1 MFPFPNLSGIGDIL
15 LIQSLKTGIYYIDIT
30 IILLFLCLLHHN
42 DIYSHLLKFIN
53 FVYSMNKETVHQMT
67 VNLKKGDMHRIFYQG
82 NQFINSYSSRNVV
95 INYPDPIIHIL
106 DYYSDMI
113 EAENKVMTLT
123 TTTTSNT
130 SKINTKKSLLKPIDS
145 IDENGVCD
153 PLNTRMVCSC
163 DVNRMID
170 CCYDC
175 NYKVESKQ
183 EVWEKREKRE
193 KREKENKQK
202 NKIANLKYV
211 EVIDKN
217 FNTTKL
223 YTPRTNLPLEIEDG
237 IYLMIERITATRN
250 DKQNSECMDF
260 KKINFTIMMDKKR
273 SLDILYKFI
282 NKCETV
288 YNKKIEDRM
297 TDKIFIYEFLQS
309 ENSNNQRYNDENDS
323 PKAQKSTNIV
333 CSEYLLNTTKDLRKN
348 CFFTDVDKIIKRI
361 DFFINN
367 KAWYES
373 RGIPYQLG
381 FLFYGPPGCG
391 KTSTIKAIARMLDRH
406 IVNVNDI
413 DKIKKV
419 SDLKNIFYGNY
430 INGRFIPTHK
440 RIFVIDEFD
449 KMLGSIEEKPS
460 IATAMGAMRAN
471 ILTGMLGID
480 VSNSGVIAFDS
491 DGSDGGISCSKKDA
505 GGICESGEDDG
516 DKSKSDFGGGGGGGG
531 GGGSGGKKRK
541 GKSDE
546 ANMNPA
552 SLMKGK
558 SVISDADI
566 LTIMDGLVESSGRI
580 IICTAN
586 NPEKISEPFKRPG
599 RLDEHIEFTKCTRK
613 MIINLLE
620 LFFDTKLSDT
630 QLEILNNKETDI
642 DYKLSPAEVN
652 KLCFSNTDDIQKVI
666 DDIIA

>member
-15 LIQSLKTGIYYIDIT
+15 LIQSLKTGNYYIDIT

-42 DIYSHLLKFIN
+42 EIYNHLLKFIN
-53 FVYSMNKETVHQMT
+53 FIYSMNKDTVHQMT

-82 NQFINSYSSRNVV
+82 TQFINSYSSRNVV

-113 EAENKVMTLT
+113 EAENKIMTLT
-123 TTTTSNT
+123 TTTPNT
-130 SKINTKKSLLKPIDS
+130 SKIITKKPLLKSIDSDDS
-145 IDENGVCD
+145 IDADSVCD
-153 PLNTRMVCSC
+153 TLNTRIVCSC

-170 CCYDC
+170 CCYNC
-175 NYKVESKQ
+175 NYKIESKQ
-183 EVWEKREKRE
+183 EAREKQE
-193 KREKENKQK
+193 KKNKQK

-223 YTPRTNLPLEIEDG
+223 YTPRTNLPIEVEDG
-237 IYLMIERITATRN
+237 IYLMIEKILTNRDSKN
-250 DKQNSECMDF
+250 NSECMDF
-260 KKINFTIMMDKKR
+260 KKINFTIMMEKKR
-273 SLDILYKFI
+273 SLEILYNFI
-282 NKCETV
+282 NKCEKV

-309 ENSNNQRYNDENDS
+309 ENSNNQRYNDDNDS

-491 DGSDGGISCSKKDA
+491 DGSEGGIGYTKKDT
-505 GGICESGEDDG
+505 GGICESVDDDG
-516 DKSKSDFGGGGGGGG
+516 DKSKSDFGSGSGGG
-531 GGGSGGKKRK
+531 GGKKRK
-541 GKSDE
+541 GKSDDG
-546 ANMNPA
+546 NMNSA

-630 QLEILNNKETDI
+630 QLEKLNNKENDI
-642 DYKLSPAEVN
+642 DYKLSPAEIN
-652 KLCFSNTDDIQKVI
+652 KLCFSNTDDLEKVI
-666 DDIIA
+666 HDIICLNK

>member
-1 MFPFPNLSGIGDIL
+1 
-15 LIQSLKTGIYYIDIT
+15 
-30 IILLFLCLLHHN
+30 
-42 DIYSHLLKFIN
+42 
-53 FVYSMNKETVHQMT
+53 MNKDTVHQMT

-82 NQFINSYSSRNVV
+82 TQFINSYSSRNVV

-113 EAENKVMTLT
+113 EAENKIMTLT
-123 TTTTSNT
+123 TTTPNT
-130 SKINTKKSLLKPIDS
+130 SKIITKKPLLKSIDSDDS
-145 IDENGVCD
+145 IDADSVCD
-153 PLNTRMVCSC
+153 RLNTRIVCSC

-170 CCYDC
+170 CCYNC
-175 NYKVESKQ
+175 NYKIESKE
-183 EVWEKREKRE
+183 EVLEKRGKQ
-193 KREKENKQK
+193 NKQK

-223 YTPRTNLPLEIEDG
+223 YTPRTNLPIEVEDG
-237 IYLMIERITATRN
+237 IYLMIEKILTNRDSKN
-250 DKQNSECMDF
+250 NSECMDF
-260 KKINFTIMMDKKR
+260 KKINFTIMMEKKR
-273 SLDILYKFI
+273 SLEILYNFI
-282 NKCETV
+282 NKCEKV

-309 ENSNNQRYNDENDS
+309 ENSNNQRYNDDNDS

-491 DGSDGGISCSKKDA
+491 DGSEGGIGYTKKDT
-505 GGICESGEDDG
+505 GGICESVDDDG
-516 DKSKSDFGGGGGGGG
+516 DKSKSDFGSGSGGG
-531 GGGSGGKKRK
+531 GGKKRK
-541 GKSDE
+541 GKSDDG
-546 ANMNPA
+546 NMNSA

-630 QLEILNNKETDI
+630 QLEKLNNKENDI
-642 DYKLSPAEVN
+642 DYKLSPAEIN
-652 KLCFSNTDDIQKVI
+652 KLCFSNTDDLEKVI
-666 DDIIA
+666 HDIICLNK

>member
-30 IILLFLCLLHHN
+30 IIILFLCLLHHN
-42 DIYSHLLKFIN
+42 EIYNHLLKFIN
-53 FVYSMNKETVHQMT
+53 FIYSMNKDTVHQMT

-82 NQFINSYSSRNVV
+82 TQFINSYSSRNVV

-113 EAENKVMTLT
+113 EAENKIMTLT
-123 TTTTSNT
+123 TTTPNT
-130 SKINTKKSLLKPIDS
+130 SKIITKKPLLKSIDSDDS
-145 IDENGVCD
+145 IDTDIVCD
-153 PLNTRMVCSC
+153 TLNTRIVCSC

-170 CCYDC
+170 CCYNC
-175 NYKVESKQ
+175 NYKIESKQ
-183 EVWEKREKRE
+183 EVQEKQEK
-193 KREKENKQK
+193 KNKQK

-223 YTPRTNLPLEIEDG
+223 YTPRTNLPIEVEDG
-237 IYLMIERITATRN
+237 IYLMIEKILTNRDSKN
-250 DKQNSECMDF
+250 NSECMDF
-260 KKINFTIMMDKKR
+260 KKINFTIMMEKKR
-273 SLDILYKFI
+273 SLEILYNFI
-282 NKCETV
+282 NKCEKV

-491 DGSDGGISCSKKDA
+491 DGSEGGIGYTKKDA
-505 GGICESGEDDG
+505 GGICESVDDDG
-516 DKSKSDFGGGGGGGG
+516 DKSKSDFGSGS
-531 GGGSGGKKRK
+531 GGSSGKKRK
-541 GKSDE
+541 GKSDDG
-546 ANMNPA
+546 NMNSA

-630 QLEILNNKETDI
+630 QLEKLNNKENDI
-642 DYKLSPAEVN
+642 DYKLSPAEIN
-652 KLCFSNTDDIQKVI
+652 KLCFSNTDDLEKVI
-666 DDIIA
+666 HDIICLNK

>member
-1 MFPFPNLSGIGDIL
+1 
-15 LIQSLKTGIYYIDIT
+15 
-30 IILLFLCLLHHN
+30 
-42 DIYSHLLKFIN
+42 
-53 FVYSMNKETVHQMT
+53 MNKDTVHQMT

-82 NQFINSYSSRNVV
+82 TQFINSYSSRNVV

-113 EAENKVMTLT
+113 EAENKIMTLT
-123 TTTTSNT
+123 TTTPNT
-130 SKINTKKSLLKPIDS
+130 SKIITKKPLLKSIDSDDS
-145 IDENGVCD
+145 IDADSVCD
-153 PLNTRMVCSC
+153 RLNTRIVCSC

-170 CCYDC
+170 CCYNC
-175 NYKVESKQ
+175 NYKIESKQ
-183 EVWEKREKRE
+183 EAREKQE
-193 KREKENKQK
+193 KKNKQK

-223 YTPRTNLPLEIEDG
+223 YTPRTNLPIEVEDG
-237 IYLMIERITATRN
+237 IYLMIEKILTNRDSKN
-250 DKQNSECMDF
+250 NSECMDF
-260 KKINFTIMMDKKR
+260 KKINFTIMMEKKR
-273 SLDILYKFI
+273 SLEILYNFI
-282 NKCETV
+282 NKCEKV

-309 ENSNNQRYNDENDS
+309 ENSNNQRYNDDNDS

-491 DGSDGGISCSKKDA
+491 DGSEGGIGYTKKDT
-505 GGICESGEDDG
+505 GGICESVDDDG
-516 DKSKSDFGGGGGGGG
+516 DKSKSDFGSGSGGG
-531 GGGSGGKKRK
+531 GGKKRK
-541 GKSDE
+541 GKSDDG
-546 ANMNPA
+546 NMNSA

-630 QLEILNNKETDI
+630 QLEKLNNKENDI
-642 DYKLSPAEVN
+642 DYKLSPAEIN
-652 KLCFSNTDDIQKVI
+652 KLCFSNTDDLEKVI
-666 DDIIA
+666 HDIICLNK